1 MTKCRDLISEE
12 WFKVTITIGLT
23 LQIVTFGHFSFAV
36 IRIMIIVNKRIPV
49 GIARERDLMSEAS
62 QDRAKVVLP
71 FSAAAQDRP
80 AKPKNWLT
88 GAVRALGIG
97 NGGEASVA
105 GTGGFDF
112 LALHRSL
119 ASLERKSAAGE

>member
-1 MTKCRDLISEE
+1 
-12 WFKVTITIGLT
+12 
-23 LQIVTFGHFSFAV
+23 
-36 IRIMIIVNKRIPV
+36 
-49 GIARERDLMSEAS
+49 MSEPS
-62 QDRAKVVLP
+62 QDRGKVGLP

-97 NGGEASVA
+97 SGSEASAA

-119 ASLERKSAAGE
+119 NSLERKSAAGE